1 MQRNAE
7 FSKRYVSH
15 YGLRVRDLAEMTAWY
30 QTFLEARVEHDMGFG
45 VFMTFDD
52 EHHRMVI
59 FTVPDTVERP
69 PTANGIDHIGYGVRD
84 HAHLVEIYERL
95 RDMGITPS
103 SQLNHRFTTSLYYHD
118 PDGNEVEFSVDN
130 LPTKQACSD
139 FVASEAMAEIG
150 VPPFGYD
157 FDPEELARLHHAGAA
172 VPELAHIGLP

>member
-1 MQRNAE
+1 MTKGPGYISHVGIRARNYEAMLRWYESVMGAE
-7 FSKRYVSH
+7 IRHQNDF
-15 YGLRVRDLAEMTAWY
+15 LA
-30 QTFLEARVEHDMGFG
+30 
-45 VFMTFDD
+45 FMTFDD

-84 HAHLVEIYERL
+84 HGHLVEIYERL
-95 RDMGITPS
+95 RDLGIKPS
-103 SQLNHRFTTSLYYHD
+103 SQLNHRFTTSIYYHD

-130 LPTKQACSD
+130 LPTKQECSD

-157 FDPEELARLHHAGAA
+157 FDPEELARLHHAGT
-172 VPELAHIGLP
+172 PTSELARIGLP